1 MLREY
6 EMTFITRSD
15 LPEADFNGVL
25 AKYEKYMTADGGE
38 ILKKEAWGSRKLA
51 FPINKQHRGNFMVY
65 DFAGL
70 SSHLTE
76 MERLMRIDENVLRYL
91 SVLINKQVV
100 IEKRKDEIVKEA
112 IAAKERE
119 AAAREAAE
127 ELGGRD

>member
-6 EMTFITRSD
+6 EMTFITRAD
-15 LPEADFNGVL
+15 LPESEFQGIL

-38 ILKKEAWGSRKLA
+38 ILKKDVWGSRKLA
-51 FPINKQHRGNFMVY
+51 FPINKQYRGNYVSY

-70 SSHLTE
+70 SSHLSE

-91 SVLINKQVV
+91 SVLVNKQVDV
-100 IEKRKDEIVKEA
+100 AKRKVEITKEA
-112 IAAKERE
+112 AAAKERE

-127 ELGGRD
+127 ELGRD